1 MIDKTAMMMTMTRY
15 AKKTLMLMMINDDG
29 TDDYDQDADDN
40 WYIWVT
46 ELHLGCRSQLANTD
60 Q

>member
-1 MIDKTAMMMTMTRY
+1 
-15 AKKTLMLMMINDDG
+15 MMINDDG

-40 WYIWVT
+40 WYIWAT

>member
-46 ELHLGCRSQLANTD
+46 ELHL
-60 Q
+60 